1 MVTLRHIDK
10 QALAKSDSPIFVG
23 DVFRQG
29 LTEGLSKQLSV
40 AVVSFPNGAR
50 NVFHA
55 HAGDQ
60 MLIVTE
66 GEGIVA
72 SETTEYPI
80 AVGDVA
86 FIPAGERHWHGAQ
99 PGKSMTH
106 LAIAATQ

>member
-1 MVTLRHIDK
+1 MVTIRRIDK
-10 QALAKSDSPIFVG
+10 QALAKSDNPIFIG

-50 NVFHA
+50 NVFHT

-60 MLIVTE
+60 VLIVTE
-66 GEGIVA
+66 GEGIIA
-72 SETTEYPI
+72 SETEEFQVT
-80 AVGDVA
+80 AGDVA
-86 FIPAGERHWHGAQ
+86 IIPAGERHWHGAR

-106 LAIAATQ
+106 LSIAATQ